1 LKTILHPPP
10 GVERDALEL
19 EKVEVAQAIKR
30 KGMGWVKVLG
40 ISLHTSRGGSLTPL
54 CSG

>member
-1 LKTILHPPP
+1 LKTILLSPP

-30 KGMGWVKVLG
+30 EGMESKF
-40 ISLHTSRGGSLTPL
+40 
-54 CSG
+54 